1 MDIQQLLD
9 AGFTVNELIEK
20 GILTVN
26 IGAAQQQNPDPQPDL
41 QPDPQPDTDPQP
53 DPQPDP
59 APAQVPE
66 QPDVVKMI
74 ADLKTEL
81 VGMIQGLRR
90 QGTLQPNGQ
99 DQQITLD
106 SAIEG
111 LYKGV

>member
-20 GILTVN
+20 GILSVN
-26 IGAAQQQNPDPQPDL
+26 VGAAPKPDPDPQQDPDL
-41 QPDPQPDTDPQP
+41 QPEPDPQQDP

-59 APAQVPE
+59 NPEPA

-74 ADLKTEL
+74 TDLKTEL
-81 VGMIQGLRR
+81 IGMIQGLRR